1 MNWGRAETR
10 LNAKRIVIQLD
21 SCLWQIHVWERKT
34 CSQTSHDEVHFFI
47 VRFCHLLYEKL
58 YLLKK
63 KRIKKNWNWKYG
75 ILNVC
80 YCCFFQDQPESAP
93 PVINEQEAEELLADA
108 EEGVERDF
116 PTAEAEDL
124 MRSPSPIQSVK
135 NKSSRKKREKTS
147 PGAVHHKRRK

>member
-21 SCLWQIHVWERKT
+21 SCLWQIHVCERKT

-58 YLLKK
+58 YLVKK
-63 KRIKKNWNWKYG
+63 KLKIRNWKYG
-75 ILNVC
+75 NLKVC

-93 PVINEQEAEELLADA
+93 PVIDEQEAEELLADA

-124 MRSPSPIQSVK
+124 MRSPSPIQQPVK
-135 NKSSRKKREKTS
+135 KKSSRKKREKTS
-147 PGAVHHKRRK
+147 PGAAHHKRKK